1 MKVRPGDTI
10 QIRDLVTVDGDAVAV
25 PDPGRLT
32 HLQFRRFAGCPICSV
47 HLQSV
52 AARHGE
58 ITAAGIHEVVVFHST
73 PHELRF
79 YTTDLPLDVVAD
91 PDKQL
96 YKKFGLE
103 TSLRAVLHPRALA
116 PVLKAMLPRAGGP
129 RPSAGVPAHPTGGR
143 LGLPA
148 DILIDQGGRVLACK
162 YGTHGY
168 DQWSVDELLQFAA
181 APA

>member
-25 PDPGRLT
+25 PDPTRLT

-73 PHELRF
+73 PHELRS

-96 YKKFGLE
+96 YMKFGAE
-103 TSLRAVLHPRALA
+103 TSLRAVLDPRALA
-116 PVLKAMLPRAGGP
+116 QVLKAMLAAGSSITP
-129 RPSAGVPAHPTGGR
+129 DALRLSQRLAAMPDQAPHTPSRPGSN
-143 LGLPA
+143 
-148 DILIDQGGRVLACK
+148 
-162 YGTHGY
+162 
-168 DQWSVDELLQFAA
+168 DEAA
-181 APA
+181 ISSGSRQRRCGSGDRRSDAA